1 MKAWIFRF
9 GPALIIMAIIFAAS
23 GTPGPDLPSFGNWIW
38 DLLLKKGGHM
48 TGYALLAAAFYHALT
63 NNKNAARIHYFIAYC
78 LTVLYAATDE
88 WHQSFTPERSPA
100 ILDICIDATG
110 GLIGLALLSLIRS
123 RFTASVKSAKS

>member
-9 GPALIIMAIIFAAS
+9 GPALAIMAIIFMAS
-23 GTPGPDLPSFGNWIW
+23 GTPGSELPAFKNWIE

-48 TGYALLAAAFYHALT
+48 TGYAMLAAAFYHALT
-63 NNKNAARIHYFIAYC
+63 NNRNTARIHYFIACC

-88 WHQSFTPERSPA
+88 WHQSFTPERTPS
-100 ILDICIDATG
+100 ILDVCIDTTG

-123 RFTASVKSAKS
+123 RFATSVKSAKS